1 MVRLTLDRDTILKRI
16 NGIQNEVNELEKISK
31 IPFEEFKEGVGFK
44 LAQFH
49 LHRALEGIF
58 HISTHILSR
67 IPGGQV
73 SEYKEM
79 AIKLGEYGVV
89 DKSFA
94 NTTLKNMAG
103 YRNRIVHF
111 YAEILPEE
119 IYRIINDNLGDFD
132 IFLTG
137 VKGVLENPERFG
149 IKSSKI

>member
-1 MVRLTLDRDTILKRI
+1 MVRLTLDKDTILKRI
-16 NGIQNEVNELEKISK
+16 NGIQNEIGEMEKLSR

-49 LHRALEGIF
+49 LHRSLEGVF
-58 HISTHILSR
+58 HIGAHILSR

-79 AIKLGEYGVV
+79 AMKLGEYNIV
-89 DKSFA
+89 DRDFA

-111 YAEILPEE
+111 YAEISPEE
-119 IYRIINDNLGDFD
+119 IYRIINNNLGDFD
-132 IFLTG
+132 IFLKG
-137 VKGVLENPERFG
+137 VKRVLGNPEKFG
-149 IKSSKI
+149 I